1 MNELAMS
8 SKEIAFAKEMEGY
21 LSALEQF
28 NVETFHT
35 LHAGVYTRTIIL
47 EPGQVASGVVIS
59 IPTTLII
66 TGHIKLL
73 IGDQVNEIEG
83 FNVFTASANR
93 KQIALAVKKST
104 IAMVFKTDARTV
116 EEAEL
121 EFTNEPEKLASR
133 LPQAINRIK
142 QGVLL
147 CQE

>member
-1 MNELAMS
+1 MNELAMT
-8 SKEIAFAKEMEGY
+8 SKEIAFAKEMDGY
-21 LSALEQF
+21 LSTLEQF

-73 IGDQVNEIEG
+73 IGDQVKEIKG
-83 FNVFTASANR
+83 FDVFTAQANR
-93 KQIALAVKKST
+93 KQIALAVERTT
-104 IAMVFKTDARTV
+104 IVMVFKTDARTV

-121 EFTNEPEKLASR
+121 EFTSEPDKLASR
-133 LPQAINRIK
+133 LPDAINRIK